1 MTEAQR
7 ALARHA
13 LGLPNRRGVSYRNA
27 FVAGV
32 GHEAYGHWT
41 AMVAA
46 GEAERRD
53 ASTLHFGGDDLFWL
67 TPAGA
72 RAAVSSDEQLSA
84 EDFPA

>member
-1 MTEAQR
+1 MTEAQQ

-27 FVAGV
+27 FVAGA
-32 GHEAYGHWT
+32 GHEDYADWI
-41 AMVAA
+41 AMVEA
-46 GEAERRD
+46 GDARRR
-53 ASTLHFGGDDLFWL
+53 AGATLAFSGDDLFWL

-72 RAAVSSDEQLSA
+72 RAALHADEQLSA